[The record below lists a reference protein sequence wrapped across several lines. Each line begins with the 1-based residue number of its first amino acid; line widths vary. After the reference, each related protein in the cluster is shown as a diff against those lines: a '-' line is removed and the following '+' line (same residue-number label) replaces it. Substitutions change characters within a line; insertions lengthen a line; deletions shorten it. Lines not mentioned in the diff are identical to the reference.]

1 MSSIDPATMVAD
13 LVVERPGRARVFERF
28 GTDYCCG
35 GKVSL
40 EHACTTKGLEPAAV
54 AVVLE
59 AIDSAGRNTLWLAPI
74 DRRAPPRQIPNVE
87 GDAPLF
93 DPSGDILFRAR
104 DRDYGFAYRVRPD
117 GSGLRKVHEHPVIDN
132 QGVTPD
138 GRWLAVYARPTKE
151 RAGGTI
157 LLPVGGGTPVPV
169 YGTGLRI
176 RWSRDGSLLF
186 LTVSGRTYA
195 MPVPR
200 GEPLP
205 EMPPGGFGSPADI
218 AAAPG
223 ARLIE
228 ASDFAPGPEPDVYAF
243 SRETVQRNLY
253 RIPLP
258 AR

>member
-1 MSSIDPATMVAD
+1 M
-13 LVVERPGRARVFERF
+13 
-28 GTDYCCG
+28 
-35 GKVSL
+35 
-40 EHACTTKGLEPAAV
+40 
-54 AVVLE
+54 
-59 AIDSAGRNTLWLAPI
+59 
-74 DRRAPPRQIPNVE
+74 
-87 GDAPLF
+87 
-93 DPSGDILFRAR
+93 
-104 DRDYGFAYRVRPD
+104 
-117 GSGLRKVHEHPVIDN
+117 
-132 QGVTPD
+132 
-138 GRWLAVYARPTKE
+138 
-151 RAGGTI
+151 
-157 LLPVGGGTPVPV
+157 PV
-169 YGTGLRI
+169 YGTGVRI